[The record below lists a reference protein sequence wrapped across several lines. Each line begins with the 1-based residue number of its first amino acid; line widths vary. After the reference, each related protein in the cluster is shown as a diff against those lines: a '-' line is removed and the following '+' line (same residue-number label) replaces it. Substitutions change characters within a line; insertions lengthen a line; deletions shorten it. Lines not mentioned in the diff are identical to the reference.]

1 MKEYEDIMYYFIRI
15 DEIVNTIRGLG
26 ETTEDLGILDKV
38 LRTLPKL
45 LLKNCLAMWNMCVG
59 IVANMFKLK
68 QVDQAEA
75 QKKYWW
81 W

>member
-45 LLKNCLAMWNMCVG
+45 LLKNCLAM
-59 IVANMFKLK
+59 
-68 QVDQAEA
+68 
-75 QKKYWW
+75 
-81 W
+81 